1 MQLLF
6 ATNNQGKLTEVR
18 VMLENTGIEVLSLTE
33 AADLLDKDLAS
44 IEVKETGQ
52 TFEENALIKARSYGQ
67 ITGLLTAA
75 DDSGLEIK
83 GLNNFPGVVSARW
96 QAGSDADRNR
106 ALLEK
111 MAAVKNRKAQF
122 VTMICLYDP
131 QIKAYKNFRGVVKGK
146 IALEIKGEGGFGYD
160 PIFIP
165 EGYGHSF
172 AQLGSNI
179 KNQISHRQQALKKM
193 RAYFD
198 EDQAIVIPAS
208 K

>member
-1 MQLLF
+1 MHSF
-6 ATNNQGKLTEVR
+6 
-18 VMLENTGIEVLSLTE
+18 LEKCSTTYFLPFIPNSSLN
-33 AADLLDKDLAS
+33 L
-44 IEVKETGQ
+44 
-52 TFEENALIKARSYGQ
+52 
-67 ITGLLTAA
+67 GLLY
-75 DDSGLEIK
+75 
-83 GLNNFPGVVSARW
+83 NF
-96 QAGSDADRNR
+96 
-106 ALLEK
+106 
-111 MAAVKNRKAQF
+111 
-122 VTMICLYDP
+122 
-131 QIKAYKNFRGVVKGK
+131 K